1 MNDTLNE
8 SQLDKVFKRPA
19 VRQLCRGIYLT
30 GHMEAGVE
38 ITEIDK
44 GDHTVEILVN
54 EQWFKANDLREA
66 AALFI
71 KMAESLEAQENGL

>member
-19 VRQLCRGIYLT
+19 VSQLCRGIYMT
-30 GHMEAGVE
+30 GHAGAGVE

-54 EQWFKANDLREA
+54 EQWFTANDLREA